1 MAQFNKNTQD
11 FLNQERTLFEV
22 NMIATKDGEVVS
34 ETNRFPVGIGSTGFV
49 SLKQGSTPISFS
61 NPLPVSLGSS
71 NITITGDV
79 NVGTTVSVTSTPE
92 NPVHNHLTE
101 VGTSDI
107 LTTPYLPVGVGTVN
121 LNLSYLPVGI
131 SSLLNTVSI
140 GNTVSI
146 SNTSFYVLN
155 PVTNVTVG
163 GTVSIGNTVSISN
176 TSFYITNP
184 VTSVTVGGT
193 VSIGN
198 TVSISNTS
206 FYVLNPVT
214 TVAVSGIGSTVTVQG
229 TVGIGTTG
237 QVSLNLNS
245 APVSSSNPL
254 PVTGTLSISTTSSA
268 SVTFP
273 PIATDAFGRL
283 RISSPLTLFDSS
295 HRYRDNNLWSGLVVG
310 TGSTVGFVTAQ
321 GLVNIGIG
329 TTAGCSVI
337 RETTKVFPY
346 QPGKSLQIMNTFV
359 MNAPKTNLR
368 QRVGYFGADN
378 GMYLELDGDTL
389 YFVERSLSL
398 GTTTRIS
405 QHNWNIDT
413 MLGVGHLNPS
423 GIILDISKA
432 QILWMDIEWLGLGTV
447 RLGFVVDGKF
457 IHCHSFHHAN
467 LITSTYI
474 TTASLPVR
482 YEIANT
488 GITTSVSNLK
498 QVCSTVISEGGYE
511 LRGLQ
516 QAIGTPITAPKTLTT
531 AGTFYPIVSLR
542 LKTTALDAIIIMT
555 ALSLMGIGN
564 GVNYNWQVRA
574 SGTTS
579 GGSWVSAGADSGV
592 EYNITGTSYAGGR
605 ILASG
610 FLNSSNQGS
619 PSIDILKEALFKF
632 QLERNGLTSTPFE
645 LTLLATAATGSEQI
659 FASMDWEEI
668 SR

>member
-1 MAQFNKNTQD
+1 MAQWNKNTQD
-11 FLNQERTLFEV
+11 FLNQERSLFEV
-22 NMIATKDGEVVS
+22 FNVATSDGEQVTVD
-34 ETNRFPVGIGSTGFV
+34 
-49 SLKQGSTPISFS
+49 
-61 NPLPVSLGSS
+61 NPFPVSLGSS
-71 NITITGDV
+71 SITINGSITIP
-79 NVGTTVSVTSTPE
+79 TTVSVASSE
-92 NPVHNHLTE
+92 ANPVHNHITE
-101 VGTSDI
+101 VGTTDI
-107 LTTPYLPVGVGTVN
+107 LTVPYLPVGVGTVN
-121 LNLSYLPVGI
+121 LNLTYLPVGI
-131 SSLLNTVSI
+131 SSLLNTVAIS
-140 GNTVSI
+140 NTSFYISGFGSSVSI
-146 SNTSFYVLN
+146 SNTSFYV
-155 PVTNVTVG
+155 TGIG
-163 GTVSIGNTVSISN
+163 GSVSIANTG
-176 TSFYITNP
+176 FYVLNP

-193 VSIGN
+193 VSIAN

-206 FYVLNPVT
+206 FYVTNPVT

-254 PVTGTLSISTTSSA
+254 PVTGTVSISTTSSA

-283 RISSPLTLFDSS
+283 RTSTPLTLFDSS
-295 HRYRDNNLWSGLVVG
+295 HRYKDNNLWSGLVVG

-321 GLVNIGIG
+321 GLINMTVGVG
-329 TTAGCSVI
+329 STASII
-337 RETTKVFPY
+337 RETTKVFSY
-346 QPGKSLQIMNTFV
+346 QPGKSLQVLNTFV
-359 MNAPKTNLR
+359 MNPTKSNLR

-378 GMYLELDGDTL
+378 GMYLELDGSNL
-389 YFVERSLSL
+389 YFVERTYVP
-398 GTTTRIS
+398 GITTETRVS
-405 QHNWNIDT
+405 QASWNVDT
-413 MLGVGHLNPS
+413 MLGPGHLNPS
-423 GIILDISKA
+423 GVTLDISKA

-474 TTASLPVR
+474 TTASLPLR

-488 GITTSVSNLK
+488 GITTSVSTLK

-516 QAIGTPITAPKTLTT
+516 QAVGTAITTPRTLTT

-555 ALSLMGIGN
+555 ALSIMGVGN
-564 GVNYNWQVRA
+564 GINYNWQVRA
-574 SGTTS
+574 SGTTTA
-579 GGSWVSAGADSGV
+579 GSWVSAGVDSSV
-592 EYNITGTSYAGGR
+592 EYNLTGTSYAGGR

-632 QLERNGLTSTPFE
+632 QLERNSLTSTPFE
-645 LTLLATAATGSEQI
+645 LTLLATAATNGEQI

>member
-1 MAQFNKNTQD
+1 M
-11 FLNQERTLFEV
+11 
-22 NMIATKDGEVVS
+22 S
-34 ETNRFPVGIGSTGFV
+34 Y
-49 SLKQGSTPISFS
+49 
-61 NPLPVSLGSS
+61 NPLPQPAQSVVLTGAGNTLVSFANPFPVSLGSS

-92 NPVHNHLTE
+92 NPVHTHITE
-101 VGTSDI
+101 VGSSGI
-107 LTTPYLPVGVGTVN
+107 LQDMGVPYMPVGVGTVN

-146 SNTSFYVLN
+146 SNTSFY
-155 PVTNVTVG
+155 
-163 GTVSIGNTVSISN
+163 
-176 TSFYITNP
+176 IT
-184 VTSVTVGGT
+184 
-193 VSIGN
+193 
-198 TVSISNTS
+198 
-206 FYVLNPVT
+206 NPVT

-254 PVTGTLSISTTSSA
+254 PVIGTVSISTTSSA

-283 RISSPLTLFDSS
+283 RTSTPLTLFDSS

-321 GLVNIGIG
+321 GLVNISIG

-337 RETTKVFPY
+337 RETTKVFSY
-346 QPGKSLQIMNTFV
+346 QPGKSLQVLNTFV
-359 MNAPKTNLR
+359 MNPAKANLR

-398 GTTTRIS
+398 GTTTQIS
-405 QHNWNIDT
+405 QNNWNVDT

-423 GIILDISKA
+423 GVTLDISKA

-474 TTASLPVR
+474 TTASLPLR

-488 GITTSVSNLK
+488 GITTSSSTLK
-498 QVCSTVISEGGYE
+498 QVCSSVISEGGYE
-511 LRGLQ
+511 LRGIQ
-516 QAIGTPITAPKTLTT
+516 QAVGIPINSPRTLGT
-531 AGTFYPIVSLR
+531 AGTFYPVISLR
-542 LKTTALDAIIIMT
+542 LKASPNRLDAIVILA
-555 ALSLMGIGN
+555 ALSIMPISTGN
-564 GVNYNWQVRA
+564 FNWQVIA
-574 SGTTS
+574 SETTT
-579 GGSWVSAGADSGV
+579 GGAWVSAGTDSAV
-592 EYNITGTSYAGGR
+592 EYNITGTSSAGGR

-610 FLNSSNQGS
+610 FFNASNQGAS
-619 PSIDILKEALFKF
+619 QVDILKEALFKF
-632 QLERNGLTSTPFE
+632 QLERNGLTSTPYE
-645 LTLLATAATGSEQI
+645 LTLVV
-659 FASMDWEEI
+659 ASDSSNDTVVASLDWEEI